1 VQNFPYTVHVR
12 FNTADGQSE
21 VAGLSRD
28 DCSVGGLGTVRRW
41 CIRVWIC
48 GRRSGL

>member
-28 DCSVGGLGTVRRW
+28 DCSVG
-41 CIRVWIC
+41 RV
-48 GRRSGL
+48 GMSDDDASESEYAEGEVD